1 MLKMDIIHAI
11 VNGANSVEKVKRKT
25 YATMWVG
32 CCMHVF
38 FRCKYI
44 NSSPLLFRKAST
56 PE

>member
-32 CCMHVF
+32 CCMQQVEQLIACMCF
-38 FRCKYI
+38 SGV
-44 NSSPLLFRKAST
+44 NT
-56 PE
+56 